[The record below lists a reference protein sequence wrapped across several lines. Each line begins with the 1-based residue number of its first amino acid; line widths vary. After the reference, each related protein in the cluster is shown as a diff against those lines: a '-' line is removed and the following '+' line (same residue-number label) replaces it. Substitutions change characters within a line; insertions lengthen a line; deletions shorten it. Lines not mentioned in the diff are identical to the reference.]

1 VTSVAEIERR
11 LTELRHEA
19 AGEHPGT
26 RTNVVELVVWCG
38 AAAVADEA
46 AAAIS
51 GLSTNRPSR
60 AIVLQPAD
68 AAEVRSEES
77 VFCALPPDGSGPGG
91 GLVCSEVVRLHG
103 PGDTG
108 ALPSMTRSLLLP
120 DLPLFVLWLDEP
132 SFDGPI
138 ARGLLPSASRL
149 VVDSTRFEG
158 TIEALAR
165 TIGDD
170 PPSVSDLSWT
180 KITGWREVVARLFD
194 PPDHHALL
202 PRLERIRIEHVEG
215 SASQARLLG
224 GWLVARAAHGA
235 AVETIAVPRE
245 DMKAG
250 SLVSVRLTAGDVEL
264 AVERPDEG
272 VAVLTSPG
280 LPQQRLALRV
290 PPFAKLLGDE
300 LEVLARD
307 RVLEAALE
315 ACSGW

>member
-1 VTSVAEIERR
+1 M
-11 LTELRHEA
+11 
-19 AGEHPGT
+19 
-26 RTNVVELVVWCG
+26 
-38 AAAVADEA
+38 
-46 AAAIS
+46 
-51 GLSTNRPSR
+51 
-60 AIVLQPAD
+60 VLQ
-68 AAEVRSEES
+68 AAETDEVRAEES
-77 VFCALPPDGSGPGG
+77 VFCALPPDGSGNV
-91 GLVCSEVVRLHG
+91 LVCSEVVRLHG
-103 PGDTG
+103 PPDTG
-108 ALPSMTRSLLLP
+108 ALAAMTRSLLLP

-132 SFDGPI
+132 RFDGPI
-138 ARGLLPSASRL
+138 ARGLLPEASRV

-165 TIGDD
+165 LIGDD

-202 PRLERIRIEHVEG
+202 PRIERIRIEHVEG

-235 AVETIAVPRE
+235 AVETIAVTRA
-245 DMKAG
+245 DMRTG

-264 AVERPDEG
+264 AVERPEEG

-307 RVLEAALE
+307 RVLESALE
-315 ACSGW
+315 ACAGW

>member
-1 VTSVAEIERR
+1 MTSVAEIERR

-19 AGEHPGT
+19 AGEHPGA
-26 RTNVVELVVWCG
+26 RTNVVELVVWSG
-38 AAAVADEA
+38 SPAIADEA
-46 AAAIS
+46 ADAIS

-60 AIVLQPAD
+60 AIVLQAAD

-77 VFCALPPDGSGPGG
+77 VFCALPPDGAGNV
-91 GLVCSEVVRLHG
+91 LVCSEVVRLHG
-103 PGDTG
+103 PSDTG
-108 ALPSMTRSLLLP
+108 ALAAMTRSLLLP

-132 SFDGPI
+132 RFAGPI
-138 ARGLLPSASRL
+138 ARGLLASCSRL
-149 VVDSTRFEG
+149 VVDSTRFPRTLEV
-158 TIEALAR
+158 LAGM
-165 TIGDD
+165 IGDD

-194 PPDHHALL
+194 PPDHRALL
-202 PRLERIRIEHVEG
+202 PHIERIRIEHVEG
-215 SASQARLLG
+215 SPAQARLLG

-235 AVETIAVPRE
+235 AVETAGVERS

-250 SLVSVRLTAGDVEL
+250 SLVSVRLSTGDVEL
-264 AVERPDEG
+264 AVGRPDEG

-290 PPFAKLLGDE
+290 PPFASLLGVE

-307 RVLEAALE
+307 RVFESALE
-315 ACSGW
+315 ACAGW